1 MRAKSSQSPEELQE
15 WAELNNPPYVFLIC
29 PSLRVPIWKNQK
41 HMAGYLRLTDT
52 EALNLLL
59 QNDEVSGIVDEYLN
73 EKDKKFGQPQSI
85 GQSLPGHGTPSK
97 VEGKGSGMN
106 ILVDTLFK
114 ALTKGDVINK
124 AEIEEEGNL
133 PLTKTHTKWGIAT
146 MKVSNTPR
154 KMASLI
160 LTLVRVIQALDCIR
174 PDSSQCDGPF
184 LLGVASSEDFWRA
197 YNFVYFYEA
206 NKSKL
211 IAKTVQLAPKPASEI
226 AYLQRYRGTR
236 NEIIESDHE
245 AAVEESAFLE
255 LSSDGEVVMEDPTP
269 KPEEKAQTQHAYHE
283 NVKRLV
289 VGPYKAHSK
298 RPPLDRKIALA
309 ACGKFAKQVTVTYFV
324 GWSSDDL
331 STHSNP
337 PPPDDLVDFTQQ
349 ATEQAQAD
357 EQLADMVEAILVDN
371 TEQARQNFYEFQQK
385 LNTVC
390 APIPPYELSCERL
403 GLDLECPVISE
414 GDIHTVNLNE
424 DQPAVF
430 FPSSFSF

>member
-15 WAELNNPPYVFLIC
+15 WVELNNSSYVFLIC

-106 ILVDTLFK
+106 ILVATLFK

-154 KMASLI
+154 KMASII

-184 LLGVASSEDFWRA
+184 LPRRRELRRFLEG
-197 YNFVYFYEA
+197 
-206 NKSKL
+206 
-211 IAKTVQLAPKPASEI
+211 VQL
-226 AYLQRYRGTR
+226 
-236 NEIIESDHE
+236 
-245 AAVEESAFLE
+245 
-255 LSSDGEVVMEDPTP
+255 
-269 KPEEKAQTQHAYHE
+269 
-283 NVKRLV
+283 RLFIR
-289 VGPYKAHSK
+289 S
-298 RPPLDRKIALA
+298 
-309 ACGKFAKQVTVTYFV
+309 Q
-324 GWSSDDL
+324 
-331 STHSNP
+331 
-337 PPPDDLVDFTQQ
+337 
-349 ATEQAQAD
+349 
-357 EQLADMVEAILVDN
+357 
-371 TEQARQNFYEFQQK
+371 
-385 LNTVC
+385 
-390 APIPPYELSCERL
+390 
-403 GLDLECPVISE
+403 
-414 GDIHTVNLNE
+414 
-424 DQPAVF
+424 
-430 FPSSFSF
+430 